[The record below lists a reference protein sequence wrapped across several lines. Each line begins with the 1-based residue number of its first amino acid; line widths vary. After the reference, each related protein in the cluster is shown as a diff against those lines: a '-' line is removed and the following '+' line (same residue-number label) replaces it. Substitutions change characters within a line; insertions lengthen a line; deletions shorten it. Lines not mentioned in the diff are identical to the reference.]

1 MNKENNKNNTYYV
14 LNVICIVAL
23 VVFTYMFLKFY
34 NTEAVEFIT
43 EGARKDVQ
51 VLEIYSFRGSQ
62 LNMYFLVDFIV
73 IAVSMFVL
81 YLSYLRGF
89 KSDKVLKI
97 LSIILAIAIIGSV
110 LISFSTILWLIMLGL
125 FFLAVIINF
134 IIYVFSNKNEKHFE
148 DEVLYEEDGFKT
160 KEAADRAL
168 RDYLKAQEETFS
180 KKKISIDSEIN
191 KTDDGYEFVVFVA
204 DNKTGKE

>member
-204 DNKTGKE
+204 DNKTDKE